1 MMRFTIATLLLL
13 GACSGSAGQAE
24 PPLRWWKGN
33 THTHTLWSDG
43 DAAPDWAVDGYRE
56 KGYHFLVLSDHNIVA
71 TGEKWVRIGSEPR
84 AKLTPRRVE
93 AIIARFGASQVE
105 QRQKGEVREM
115 RLRTLDELRASF
127 EIPGKFILVT
137 GEEITDRFKRLP
149 IHHNMMNHPHLVK
162 PTGGTSVRDVM
173 RRTGQALS
181 ALGIRDFP
189 LLNDSD
195 GVPIWPDGVVGSLSH
210 CECYCGVAVAR
221 KGRIRSVGFDAEPA
235 SPLPMELR
243 SLICS
248 EKEIAW
254 IKRQPPPTYGDWYK
268 LFFCAKESTF
278 KAFFPI
284 VRLPFDFWELEIELQ
299 PGSNGFAV
307 SCSSHCDVTTGQLL
321 GRFYISDRHILTG
334 VTIF

>member
-1 MMRFTIATLLLL
+1 MIEQLFPREVVSVTATAAMWEAPLLRKEAAAVARTVRKRRREYAA
-13 GACSGSAGQAE
+13 GRAC
-24 PPLRWWKGN
+24 
-33 THTHTLWSDG
+33 
-43 DAAPDWAVDGYRE
+43 
-56 KGYHFLVLSDHNIVA
+56 
-71 TGEKWVRIGSEPR
+71 
-84 AKLTPRRVE
+84 
-93 AIIARFGASQVE
+93 AR
-105 QRQKGEVREM
+105 
-115 RLRTLDELRASF
+115 
-127 EIPGKFILVT
+127 
-137 GEEITDRFKRLP
+137 
-149 IHHNMMNHPHLVK
+149 
-162 PTGGTSVRDVM
+162 
-173 RRTGQALS
+173 QALS